1 MPADDPDTS
10 RDEPAEPRGGGTTS
24 ASPPSR
30 APIPTGAPAK
40 APAPAAAAAGRA
52 FRRRPTS
59 LGDAFRF
66 FLPLMLMAEL
76 MMISHAV
83 ISAFLARMTDPEPVL
98 AAYSIAF
105 YFHATIG
112 SPIWACQFVAVSF
125 IRDRASMRRLLF
137 FSLQVAAFVSLVLF
151 TVGLT
156 PVGAWLFRT
165 LFGAGPEVADA
176 AQRCTF
182 IFSFVM
188 LFAVVRSLVYGLF
201 MVERKTIYVTL
212 GTVVRLAGLA
222 VVLAGLTLFIE
233 GAEVGAIALVACIAI
248 ETVFGVIVAR
258 PFFRRLPA
266 GRHPPSYRE
275 LWKFSWP
282 IMIMQTAESGV
293 IFTINLFLGRLVR
306 PELALAA
313 FGLLDSLMRLLLSPL
328 RNVIQTVQALVRF
341 RRDVG
346 VILTFATIVGSGFA
360 GMTLLF
366 HFEGGA
372 DLRAREGHG
381 AAAAHGGVRGARVG
395 IRLPPR
401 ARDGGRF
408 PRARAPHRGQA
419 DRGDRDR
426 LRGATPHGGSGRG
439 SGHPPR
445 DDERRPHRDV
455 RPHRRI
461 PRRVGSA
468 PRPPPLDRPD
478 PRATPPPPTA
488 RAPQNRHR
496 RRRVAPVCI
505 VPTEGD
511 AARMLE
517 LQERPPR
524 PNGSGW
530 LHSPTT
536 ETKDP
541 MEGTTLLT
549 ERTEWTTFGRRSD
562 YGCNPS

>member
-1 MPADDPDTS
+1 
-10 RDEPAEPRGGGTTS
+10 
-24 ASPPSR
+24 
-30 APIPTGAPAK
+30 
-40 APAPAAAAAGRA
+40 
-52 FRRRPTS
+52 
-59 LGDAFRF
+59 
-66 FLPLMLMAEL
+66 MLMAEL

-125 IRDRASMRRLLF
+125 IRDRASMYRLLL
-137 FSLQVAAFVSLVLF
+137 FSLHVAAIVSLVLF
-151 TVGLT
+151 TMGLT
-156 PVGAWLFRT
+156 PAGHWLFRT

-176 AQRCTF
+176 AQRCTL

-248 ETVFGVIVAR
+248 ETVFGVVVAR

-275 LWKFSWP
+275 LWKFAWP

-293 IFTINLFLGRLVR
+293 IFTVNLFLGRLVR

-341 RRDVG
+341 RSDVR
-346 VILTFATIVGSGFA
+346 VIVTFATIVGAGFA

-366 HFEGGA
+366 HFEGVRTFALERVMGLPPHMAEYVAPALAFGFVLALAMAAASLARGLLIAAKRTGA
-372 DLRAREGHG
+372 IAIASGVRLLMVGVVGG
-381 AAAAHGGVRGARVG
+381 AAILLGMTNGALIGMYALIGAFLAESAVLLA
-395 IRLPPR
+395 RLLWI
-401 ARDGGRF
+401 
-408 PRARAPHRGQA
+408 
-419 DRGDRDR
+419 DRTLG
-426 LRGATPHGGSGRG
+426 
-439 SGHPPR
+439 
-445 DDERRPHRDV
+445 
-455 RPHRRI
+455 
-461 PRRVGSA
+461 PRRRR
-468 PRPPPLDRPD
+468 RPPP
-478 PRATPPPPTA
+478 A
-488 RAPQNRHR
+488 R
-496 RRRVAPVCI
+496 RRSPAA
-505 VPTEGD
+505 EG
-511 AARMLE
+511 A
-517 LQERPPR
+517 
-524 PNGSGW
+524 
-530 LHSPTT
+530 
-536 ETKDP
+536 
-541 MEGTTLLT
+541 
-549 ERTEWTTFGRRSD
+549 
-562 YGCNPS
+562 